1 VAGRL
6 DDVARWVRRLF
17 AVERQALA
25 LRLAVR
31 GTLGLMVPLLA
42 EQALSRPALNV
53 VAFAAFLLA
62 FGDLTEDR
70 GWLARLAAGSVFG
83 ALAVASGVLAG
94 AHPAAAA
101 LAMLG
106 WGVLLGLAGVYGDGA
121 AAMALPV
128 AWAFLEIGLTAPDR
142 SVSAA
147 AEYGALFLG
156 GGAWA
161 IALAWAML
169 LVRRDRPLAERTA
182 ACYDALSAYL
192 ARPSADSAADPS
204 ARGFRPTPETRVR
217 SAIADARRLAL
228 ETRQRQSAASPLVQR
243 LVVLIELADQIF
255 SHAVA
260 DAELRAGRPA
270 SSALAEGARAVGR
283 ALLGH
288 ASPAATTEAASALEQ
303 AITTRT
309 TGHAASASPE
319 PAGARTEPA
328 RAVLGP
334 DVAAGPADRDVVIPR
349 LLATSIAHAIRVA
362 DGDPVASDAP
372 LPAADPSNRPARSR
386 ERLLAPLATIFDRR
400 SIVARHALRYGVVTA
415 LAVLIDSALAPP
427 FGYWIPLTATVVLK
441 PYAGSTL
448 TRAGQRLTGTIAG
461 VSVGVLL
468 EHTLTDPTARGMASA
483 AAFFAT
489 IAVLR
494 LNYALAIFFL
504 SAGIV
509 PFEGLLGARAEWQVG
524 LLRALDT
531 GIGGALALAGGYL
544 LWPSFERRSFP
555 AMLAA
560 ALTSTARYADRVL
573 AGPAGDTVSAADVE
587 CAYRQAGVDNTNL
600 QASFQRVVAEPG
612 TDAVRLQAALV
623 AVVALQRML
632 LTLRGL
638 RVLRS
643 AGEPQE
649 WARLRDLARR
659 GLGDLPTD
667 LARRGLG
674 DLPTDLAPVGVP
686 ASPAAKGAD
695 RVAPEVASGTAPR
708 DPVLA
713 LEASRLAWQ
722 IETLQGAVGRIGTA
736 GLERETPRA
745 SSPLPSERK

>member
-6 DDVARWVRRLF
+6 DAVARWGHGLF
-17 AVERQALA
+17 AVERQPLA

-31 GTLGLMVPLLA
+31 GTLGLTVPLLA
-42 EQALSRPALNV
+42 AEALSRPSLTIVAL
-53 VAFAAFLLA
+53 AAFLLA

-94 AHPAAAA
+94 AHPAAAV

-128 AWAFLEIGLTAPDR
+128 AWVFLEIGLTAPDR
-142 SVSAA
+142 SLGAA
-147 AEYGALFLG
+147 AERGALFLV

-161 IALAWAML
+161 IALAWAMR

-192 ARPSADSAADPS
+192 ARSAGDLAADSP

-228 ETRQRQSAASPLVQR
+228 DTRRRQSASSPAVQR
-243 LVVLIELADQIF
+243 LVVLIELAERIF
-255 SHAVA
+255 SHAGA
-260 DAELRAGRPA
+260 EAELRAGGPA
-270 SSALAEGARAVGR
+270 SSALAEGARAVAR

-288 ASPAATTEAASALEQ
+288 ASPAAIAQAASALDR
-303 AITTRT
+303 AITTRAT
-309 TGHAASASPE
+309 RRAPSASPE
-319 PAGARTEPA
+319 AAGAA
-328 RAVLGP
+328 LGP
-334 DVAAGPADRDVVIPR
+334 DVADGPVDADAVIR
-349 LLATSIAHAIRVA
+349 RRLATSIAHALLVA
-362 DGDPVASDAP
+362 DGDHAASPGPV
-372 LPAADPSNRPARSR
+372 PAADPSSRPVRSL
-386 ERLLAPLATIFDRR
+386 ERLLAPLATISDRR

-415 LAVLIDSALAPP
+415 LAVFIDTALAPP

-468 EHTLTDPTARGMASA
+468 EHALADPTARGMASA

-489 IAVLR
+489 LAVLP
-494 LNYALAIFFL
+494 LNYAFAIFFL

-509 PFEGLLGARAEWQVG
+509 PFEGLLDARAEWHVG
-524 LLRALDT
+524 MLRVLDT
-531 GIGGALALAGGYL
+531 CVGGALALAGGYL

-560 ALTSTARYADRVL
+560 ALASTARYADRVL
-573 AGPAGDTVSAADVE
+573 AGPAGDAVSAADVE
-587 CAYRQAGVDNTNL
+587 AAHRQAGVDNTNL
-600 QASFQRVVAEPG
+600 QASFQHVVAEPG
-612 TDAVRLQAALV
+612 ADPARLQAALV

-632 LTLRGL
+632 LTLNAL
-638 RVLRS
+638 RELSS
-643 AGEPQE
+643 AGEPRD
-649 WARLRDLARR
+649 WARLRELVR
-659 GLGDLPTD
+659 GGLSDLPTA
-667 LARRGLG
+667 LAQVGL
-674 DLPTDLAPVGVP
+674 PAPGAVG
-686 ASPAAKGAD
+686 GAD
-695 RVAPEVASGTAPR
+695 RVAPQAADGTTRR
-708 DPVLA
+708 DHVLA
-713 LEASRLAWQ
+713 LEADRVAWQ
-722 IETLQGAVGRIGTA
+722 IETLRRAVGLIGAA

-745 SSPLPSERK
+745 GAPLRSARAD